1 MSKHISSQGEKV
13 WRIGEWMTVFGAMV
27 GAFWWA
33 ARRWRPTV
41 RRQPR
46 SAVDAP
52 PPPTYFPNSE
62 DADGGAAFERA
73 RRRRHVD

>member
-1 MSKHISSQGEKV
+1 MSKHTSQGDKV

-33 ARRWRPTV
+33 GRRWRPSA

-46 SAVDAP
+46 SAVDGP
-52 PPPTYFPNSE
+52 VLPTYLPNSE
-62 DADGGAAFERA
+62 DPDGGAAFERA
-73 RRRRHVD
+73 RRRRHID